1 MSPFRFLTLKF
12 AVVLCATQMLFAEP
26 EPAVVVDPFSVTE
39 DPEKEPEKPVK
50 FETTFGFSVKPFD
63 QWPRV
68 LMPSQWPR
76 IEAPTTFNSHF
87 EKPETV
93 WEVDG
98 GYLAS
103 FNGGEFGS
111 ALFYA
116 DRNGNQWTR
125 ILAEPVEHCVQVKGD
140 RFLLSGG
147 LGHLDTVAGK
157 VFFLER
163 TPDGKWSSKK
173 VLESDFGI
181 PTLIGESR
189 TRRFGEDPE
198 ERLFVISFEPDGF
211 NKNLLGIDGAGA
223 VYPLGEKAPAENAKT
238 KSEPDP
244 GIEKA
249 PAKDD

>member
-1 MSPFRFLTLKF
+1 MKITRSLVLRFCG
-12 AVVLCATQMLFAEP
+12 ALCATQMLLAEP
-26 EPAVVVDPFSVTE
+26 EKAREVDSLIPV
-39 DPEKEPEKPVK
+39 DDQAKEPEKPVEFK
-50 FETTFGFSVKPFD
+50 TTLGFKVKPFD
-63 QWPRV
+63 QWPRK
-68 LMPSQWPR
+68 LMSSQWPP

-98 GYLAS
+98 GYIGS

-163 TPDGKWSSKK
+163 TPDGKWSTKK

-181 PTLIGESR
+181 PMLIGESR
-189 TRRFGEDPE
+189 TRRFGDDPE
-198 ERLFVISFEPDGF
+198 ERLFIISFGPDGF
-211 NKNLLGIDGAGA
+211 NKTLLGIDGAGA
-223 VYPLGEKAPAENAKT
+223 VYPLGEKAPDDKEKP

-244 GIEKA
+244 EPDKA
-249 PAKDD
+249 PPKGN